1 MHLIYIDDS
10 YEKPRQ
16 IYSAVAIPANKWDAC
31 FNQIKA
37 WRRQLKETDG
47 ILITKEFHATDFCAG
62 RGRLGPKIIGKYR
75 RSQIF
80 REALE
85 LLNGMEGVK
94 VFNVCRSSNLEW
106 AMERLLTRINKTMHT
121 WDSHAVLMFDEGKE
135 AAITR
140 LLRRMGAFN
149 PVPVYVGPGVTEVKN
164 LKLDRILEDPVF
176 KKSEQ
181 SYFVQFADFVA
192 YALLRKEQHL
202 ASKNAYGYHEC
213 FDILKDVVAREASLT
228 DPMGVIR

>member
-1 MHLIYIDDS
+1 MHLVYIDDS

-16 IYSAVAIPANKWDAC
+16 IYSAVAIPANRWAAC
-31 FNQIKA
+31 FAEIKA
-37 WRRQLKETDG
+37 WRRKLKESDG
-47 ILITKEFHATDFCAG
+47 ILITKEFHATSFCAG
-62 RGRLGPKIIGKYR
+62 RGRLGPQVVGKYR
-75 RSQIF
+75 RSLIF

-94 VFNVCRSSNLEW
+94 VFNVCRSSNLDW
-106 AMERLLTRINKTMHT
+106 AMERLLTRINKTMQT

-135 AAITR
+135 AEITR

-149 PVPVYVGPGVTEVKN
+149 PVPVYVAPGVTEMRN

-176 KKSEQ
+176 KDSER
-181 SYFVQFADFVA
+181 SYFVQMADFVA
-192 YALLRKEQHL
+192 YSLLRKEQPL

-213 FDILKDVVAREASLT
+213 FDILTDVAAREASLT